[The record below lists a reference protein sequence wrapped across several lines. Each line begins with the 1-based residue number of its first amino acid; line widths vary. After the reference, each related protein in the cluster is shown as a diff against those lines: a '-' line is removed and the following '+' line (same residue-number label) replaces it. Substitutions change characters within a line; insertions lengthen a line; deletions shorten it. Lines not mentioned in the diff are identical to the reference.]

1 VVVELLCLPVCAA
14 NAGNGVPE
22 VPKVPKV
29 VERSVPVVEAFFV
42 DASAGKDFVAAT
54 AALLGVRLLEVSLSP
69 PSGISFNSAKT
80 CINAFNL

>member
-1 VVVELLCLPVCAA
+1 MELLCLPVCAA
-14 NAGNGVPE
+14 NAANGVFE
-22 VPKVPKV
+22 VPKV

>member
-22 VPKVPKV
+22 VPKV